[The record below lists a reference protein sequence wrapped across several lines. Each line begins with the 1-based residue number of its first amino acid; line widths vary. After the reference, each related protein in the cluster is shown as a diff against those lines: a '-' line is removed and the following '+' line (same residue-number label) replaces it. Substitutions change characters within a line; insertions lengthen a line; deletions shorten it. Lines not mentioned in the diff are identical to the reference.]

1 MNGGQLGA
9 TLDREPHPGSLWIS
23 HPGLGITV

>member
-1 MNGGQLGA
+1 MNGGQFGE
-9 TLDREPHPGSLWIS
+9 TLDREPRPGSLWIS